1 MKIDCVIL
9 NYNDAKTV
17 ERLVR
22 QIEHFCCFH
31 RIVLVDND
39 STDDSW
45 ERLKALDSPR
55 TMRAFLTERGRSEYA
70 EPIRAVLAA
79 ERDAVAI
86 FSDEEQRWLT
96 EAMARYID
104 ALDTRLSALSFR

>member
-1 MKIDCVIL
+1 M
-9 NYNDAKTV
+9 
-17 ERLVR
+17 
-22 QIEHFCCFH
+22 
-31 RIVLVDND
+31 
-39 STDDSW
+39 
-45 ERLKALDSPR
+45 
-55 TMRAFLTERGRSEYA
+55 
-70 EPIRAVLAA
+70 LAA